1 MKVITI
7 VDVNTLYSGKLCS
20 FNTFYCF
27 YEYVLFGVNR
37 FCDILLVW
45 QKFKSLWQLV
55 KGLFSIWQ
63 HFEPTLAN
71 IYSIRQYLIIVNYQ
85 PSKKNSSR
93 LVTLVLSY
101 LTSILVPMS
110 SESCPAAISKVGFV
124 SSSQQQLRKFI

>member
-37 FCDILLVW
+37 FCDILLVL

-63 HFEPTLAN
+63 HFEPTLCK
-71 IYSIRQYLIIVNYQ
+71 YLFDSAIFNYC
-85 PSKKNSSR
+85 K
-93 LVTLVLSY
+93 LSTIEKE
-101 LTSILVPMS
+101 L
-110 SESCPAAISKVGFV
+110 
-124 SSSQQQLRKFI
+124 